1 MNSLS
6 IFKKINL
13 TTSQARFKWT
23 NDKLINLIKYLQEF
37 DSSNVK
43 FSFLSIDSFQWLQ
56 GFEVIVVININLL
69 KNYKFRLF
77 VDCSH
82 LCFDLF
88 LPRFRFS
95 LLTFINFLF
104 TRGYY
109 ISTRVEIVHI
119 IVIFFNSVYRV
130 ELQPRWKSPYNQPL
144 RDLNLS

>member
-130 ELQPRWKSPYNQPL
+130 ELQPGMEISL
-144 RDLNLS
+144 

>member
-130 ELQPRWKSPYNQPL
+130 EFQPGMEISL
-144 RDLNLS
+144 

>member
-109 ISTRVEIVHI
+109 ISTWVEIVHI

-130 ELQPRWKSPYNQPL
+130 ELQPGMEISL
-144 RDLNLS
+144 